1 MKKQLPCVFIM
12 SLTIAAIGFAQDAT
26 PAPSPAASPK
36 PKPVMSKKQIEAQL
50 IKYENELWEAW
61 KNKNGKAFQARLS
74 ADTVMVSD
82 QGTNGKAEIIKG
94 IVGQSCDIK
103 SFKLSDFKLVSLD
116 SNVALLT
123 YKSTEDGTCGG
134 TALPPVAWSASTYV
148 RRGGKWLAVFHQETP
163 VK

>member
-1 MKKQLPCVFIM
+1 MKKQLLCVFIM
-12 SLTIAAIGFAQDAT
+12 CLTVAAVGVAQDAT

-61 KNKNGKAFQARLS
+61 KNKNGKPFQARLS
-74 ADTVMVSD
+74 SDGVTVGE
-82 QGTNGKAEIIKG
+82 QGTSSKAETVKAIATLG
-94 IVGQSCDIK
+94 CDIK
-103 SFKLSDFKLVSLD
+103 SFKLSDYKLVSLD

-123 YKSTEDGTCGG
+123 YKATEDGSCGG
-134 TALPPVAWSASTYV
+134 TALPPVVWAASTYV

-163 VK
+163 AR